1 MISSTMHPD
10 KKLLVLISPTPKG
23 KHFGTAGLGV
33 PALNL
38 AYVAAMVPDHWDVQF
53 IEESCDR
60 HDYPEADLV
69 GLTAVTAVAPRAYEI
84 SRRYREKGILTVMG
98 GPHASVL
105 HEEAL
110 AYVDTVVVGEAEP
123 VFPDLIRDFEKAEM
137 KRLYKAPLL
146 PMENWPKARY
156 DLVEERFSVASV
168 NTTRGCPY
176 RCEFCSVPLLSPVY
190 RARPIEEV
198 IEDLEMINSPMVYFA
213 DENFVLSGKK
223 WEERG
228 ISLLR
233 RIAERDFGKIYVGCG
248 SINFADSEGLLQGA
262 RDAGMALMFLGI
274 ESVTRDCLREMN
286 KRQNLKNGKVADFH
300 TVIRRFHDYG
310 MAVMG
315 GFIVGVD
322 SDTTDTLKALL
333 DFIEESEI
341 DVPQITFLAPF
352 PGTPLFERIRK
363 ENRLIY
369 RNYPADWEHY
379 NQGEPMIVPR
389 NMTVSQLVRGRD
401 GLLGALFSEQAVTRR
416 VANTK
421 KNTGSDLAETIS
433 EMSNSSLRKLY
444 RGIVA

>member
-1 MISSTMHPD
+1 
-10 KKLLVLISPTPKG
+10 
-23 KHFGTAGLGV
+23 
-33 PALNL
+33 
-38 AYVAAMVPDHWDVQF
+38 
-53 IEESCDR
+53 
-60 HDYPEADLV
+60 
-69 GLTAVTAVAPRAYEI
+69 
-84 SRRYREKGILTVMG
+84 
-98 GPHASVL
+98 
-105 HEEAL
+105 
-110 AYVDTVVVGEAEP
+110 
-123 VFPDLIRDFEKAEM
+123 
-137 KRLYKAPLL
+137 
-146 PMENWPKARY
+146 
-156 DLVEERFSVASV
+156 
-168 NTTRGCPY
+168 
-176 RCEFCSVPLLSPVY
+176 
-190 RARPIEEV
+190 
-198 IEDLEMINSPMVYFA
+198 
-213 DENFVLSGKK
+213 
-223 WEERG
+223 
-228 ISLLR
+228 LR
-233 RIAERDFGKIYVGCG
+233 RIAERDFDKIYVGCG

-274 ESVTRDCLREMN
+274 ESVTPDCLREMN

-433 EMSNSSLRKLY
+433 ETSNSSLRKLY